1 MGNEGSLGQKKGRE
15 GGMAW
20 WHRRQ
25 LTTQSKLAS
34 NGTYGNLMQGIRKGR
49 GRGGGGAKREIGRAV
64 ISLGLVG
71 RPSHLHP
78 AINATT
84 LDEKISNGIGCAIK
98 DCLVWAHDE
107 SCQISAAG
115 RGAIR
120 IGTVRALTLGGGEG
134 RKRETPPCLSNLLC
148 GRHRASGDLCPS
160 VQRSTHLA
168 TTNGRGQ
175 KKKKERRTLSKML
188 PDRGFLHSYT
198 CS

>member
-1 MGNEGSLGQKKGRE
+1 
-15 GGMAW
+15 MAW

-25 LTTQSKLAS
+25 QTTQSKLPS
-34 NGTYGNLMQGIRKGR
+34 NGTYRNLMQGIRKGR

-71 RPSHLHP
+71 SPSHPHP

-120 IGTVRALTLGGGEG
+120 IGTVRALTLGGGGEKVE
-134 RKRETPPCLSNLLC
+134 R
-148 GRHRASGDLCPS
+148 
-160 VQRSTHLA
+160 
-168 TTNGRGQ
+168 
-175 KKKKERRTLSKML
+175 ERRLPVCLTCFADATVRPAISVPPYNDRRISPQPTDGARRRRRNGGRSPKCCPTGVSYILTLVHR
-188 PDRGFLHSYT
+188 RGA
-198 CS
+198 